1 MQTAESDAFCSPAIA
16 RREAR
21 ALWSRVWVYVGTSA
35 DVANAGDIL
44 PYTVAEM
51 GLHVERRADGGL
63 DARLNRAQY
72 GGCAVIP
79 EQCQAGR
86 QINCPQIAC
95 AFSRDRHAVVEVATV
110 DRARLMRQL
119 QGNRP
124 EGLARVAVIER
135 GGLIAINLGVAPAP
149 PAKTGAAAIGLAR
162 LEARWMEVRANWKVA
177 AHHLARIVEG
187 APPEV
192 CSERAASD
200 RPGDWRARFV
210 FPNLVLVSSGTT
222 RIVIVLQ
229 AMAPELTR
237 CRISLFVPASGAGGD
252 TVWDRMHDV
261 CRAAEREQSLLTCRE
276 GGGQAIRPA
285 SCLTADPGR
294 AIMDRSKQLLA
305 AASGATLAAR
315 GGYRVNPRFRFVE
328 A

>member
-1 MQTAESDAFCSPAIA
+1 MQAADSDAFCSPAIA

-21 ALWSRVWVYVGTSA
+21 LLWSRVWVYVGTSA
-35 DVANAGDIL
+35 DLANAGDIL

-86 QINCPQIAC
+86 LINCPQIAC
-95 AFSRDRHAVVEVATV
+95 AFSRDRHAVVEMATV

-119 QGNRP
+119 QGNRL
-124 EGLARVAVIER
+124 EAHARVAVIER
-135 GGLIAINLGVAPAP
+135 GGLIAIHLGASPTP
-149 PAKTGAAAIGLAR
+149 PAGLGAAAVGLAR
-162 LEARWMEVRANWKVA
+162 LEARRMEVRANWKVA
-177 AHHLARIVEG
+177 AHHLAHMG
-187 APPEV
+187 ARPEI
-192 CSERAASD
+192 CAERVASD
-200 RPGDWRARFV
+200 RPGDWRVRFV
-210 FPNLVLVSSGTT
+210 FPNLVLVSSGIT

-229 AMAPELTR
+229 ALAPDLTR
-237 CRISLFVPASGAGGD
+237 CRISLFTPASGAGGA
-252 TVWDRMHDV
+252 TVWERMNDA

-276 GGGQAIRPA
+276 AEGQA
-285 SCLTADPGR
+285 SCLTANPGR
-294 AIMDRSKQLLA
+294 AILDRSKRLLA
-305 AASGATLAAR
+305 AASAAPVAAR
-315 GGYRVNPRFRFVE
+315 GGYRVNPRFRFIE